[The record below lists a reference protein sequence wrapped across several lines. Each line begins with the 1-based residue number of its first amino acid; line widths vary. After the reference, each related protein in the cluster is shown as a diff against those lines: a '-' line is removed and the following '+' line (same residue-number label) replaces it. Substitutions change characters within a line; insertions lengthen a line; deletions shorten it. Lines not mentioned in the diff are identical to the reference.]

1 MTLNILFLTVT
12 IKKRTVSAINFV
24 QAEEAKKQYE
34 ANRDRMFTIH
44 RFY

>member
-12 IKKRTVSAINFV
+12 INKRRVSTLDFV

-34 ANRDRMFTIH
+34 TTRDRMLSIH
-44 RFY
+44 RFF